1 MPSIISHG
9 YRVPRPGRS
18 RFHDLFDW
26 IGTLDPTPWLCV
38 KNAISFIENVLTG
51 GAEELMRRN
60 RELALRGRRML
71 CDAFHATPAC
81 PDEMIGSLATVTLPD
96 DPDPDRGLDWS
107 TSPTPQHALQSLLM
121 ERYQIEVPA
130 FYFPKAPQR
139 VVRISA
145 QVYNDEHQY
154 ARLIQALK
162 AAIDEGH

>member
-38 KNAISFIENVLTG
+38 KNAISFIENVLSG
-51 GAEELMRRN
+51 GVEELMQRN
-60 RELALRGRRML
+60 RQLALRGRRML
-71 CDAFHATPAC
+71 CDAFAALPAC
-81 PDEMIGSLATVTLPD
+81 PDEMIGSMAAVALPN
-96 DPDPDRGLDWS
+96 DPDPEHGLDWS

-121 ERYQIEVPA
+121 ERYQIEVPV

-145 QVYNDEHQY
+145 QLYNDEQQY
-154 ARLIQALK
+154 ERLIAALRETI
-162 AAIDEGH
+162 AE